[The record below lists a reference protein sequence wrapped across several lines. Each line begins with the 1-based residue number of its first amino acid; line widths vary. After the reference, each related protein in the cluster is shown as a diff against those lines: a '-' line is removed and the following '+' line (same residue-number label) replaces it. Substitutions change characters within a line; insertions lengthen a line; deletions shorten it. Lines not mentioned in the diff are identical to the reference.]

1 MIPLLLFLL
10 FSSFVINIILI
21 FRIKKI
27 KNENLN
33 TFRDK
38 LKQNDTCLLQ
48 EWDDTLD
55 KCKMLQVTVIHK
67 GSYSIRVI
75 DENMKYHIVYK
86 EDLFPINYHVCRD
99 N

>member
-10 FSSFVINIILI
+10 FNSVVTNIILAY
-21 FRIKKI
+21 RIRKI
-27 KNENLN
+27 KNENLI

-38 LKQNDTCLLQ
+38 LKQNNTCLLQ

-55 KCKMLQVTVIHK
+55 KCTMLKVTIIQM
-67 GSYSIRVI
+67 STYSIRVI
-75 DENMKYHIVYK
+75 DEGMKYHIVYK
-86 EDLFPINYHVCRD
+86 EDLFPINYHICKD